1 MSEKAFTMD
10 FSHFARDFDRITKKE
25 VPADIEKAYWELGW
39 RILKDAN
46 TKEPKTPRD
55 IGDLQSSGMV
65 KFNMKDDFELLAG
78 FNKVYAAKWHELPK
92 ELAGDINWS
101 LMGSGPKFLESKMSM
116 YKDDY
121 VKFVADRIKG

>member
-10 FSHFARDFDRITKKE
+10 FSRFAQDFSRITKKE
-25 VPADIEKAYWELGW
+25 IPGDIEKAFWELGW

-46 TKEPKTPRD
+46 TKEPKTPRE

-65 KFNMKDDFELLAG
+65 KVKMKDNFELLTG

-92 ELAGDINWS
+92 EKAKDINWTTP
-101 LMGSGPKFLESKMSM
+101 GSGPKYLESKMSM
-116 YKDDY
+116 FKDDY
-121 VKFVADRIKG
+121 VKFVADKVKG